1 MRFRSRPY
9 DDVHLPPGADK
20 VDWEVE
26 LAVIIGRRVRYLP
39 TPDNALSYVA
49 GYTVSND
56 VSERND
62 RLTQSGGQWSKGKC
76 CETFNPLDP
85 WLLSADEVGDPQ
97 RLRLHSVV
105 NGDPR
110 QDSNPAAGVLG
121 R

>member
-1 MRFRSRPY
+1 M
-9 DDVHLPPGADK
+9 V
-20 VDWEVE
+20 
-26 LAVIIGRRVRYLP
+26 IGRRVRYLP

-62 RLTQSGGQWSKGKC
+62 RLTQSGGEWSKGKC

-85 WLLSADEVGDPQ
+85 WLLSADEVGDPE